1 MTKLALFIEG
11 VEVDLFKDEIVT
23 VNSSV
28 ANVQDIS
35 KVFSDFS
42 QSFLVPAS
50 PRNNAIFEHWY
61 ESDVIPTIDQNLRR
75 DAFIEIET
83 QPFRTGKIQMNEA
96 IIKNG
101 QVVSYSLNFFGAL
114 TNLKDR
120 FKEFTL
126 KDLDYSSISFVYNGT
141 NVYNILTDGI
151 TNYDIRFPLVA
162 TDRLWTFGTGSED
175 ISTNAKAVVWDKL
188 FPAVRVA
195 KIFELIE
202 LQFGITFNSSF
213 FNSKRWTDLYARYQN
228 TEVSQLIGEN
238 QIVDLSNNSLS
249 GTWANPPIY
258 NLVENSVT
266 VPYQAPDLL
275 PYLIGV
281 STFFYDDPTAVVYC
295 DMYLNDV
302 LFSSTQM
309 INSATFTV
317 CGEVPNTPSISQKLK
332 FFFRS
337 TKTVNFDYTIRISD
351 YLFGFNN
358 KAAIITGNT
367 TSTVNINASLF
378 APSVKITDF
387 FSGILKTFNLICEGV
402 NETTFNIEPVQDWYS
417 LGKEFD
423 ITTDVINS
431 SGIKKVPLFKQISFR
446 YKESKSFINKNFLS
460 LFNRSYGN
468 LDYSFVYDGSEFKF
482 ELPFENIQ
490 FSELKH
496 VTTDSDLYVA
506 YTLDENFAPYVPEL
520 ALMYLSGEA
529 TSTPAFKFFDGSNY
543 LNVTDYALFN
553 SVNTTGFSLC
563 FGNEF
568 NIVTQETEP
577 NSLYNT
583 YYANHL
589 GNLYNLQQR
598 LFSFTAYLPTGLISA
613 LRLNDKLIIKD
624 KRYLINDISTTL
636 NNGEVKMNLLL
647 DLEPIVP
654 CSECFNVSFIL
665 DEIEYSFQVNLAGQ
679 ENGFNYYTGVDGEN
693 TFTIGWE
700 NGNWILVGSDG
711 ESEVA
716 LANVESFDSC
726 IPFNLVWDKV
736 ELLTDLDIA
745 PCFVFDCEEC
755 VNIAFDI
762 TVEEET
768 TNYNFEMIW
777 DGTRFN
783 GADNDTF
790 FRLIYEDGQWNLY
803 GSSDNITFDLVATA
817 SEECDCPQ
825 GCESWTIAEPY
836 EEILTN
842 FTSTSCE

>member
-96 IIKNG
+96 VIKNG

-114 TNLKDR
+114 VSLKER
-120 FKEFTL
+120 FGELTL
-126 KDLDYSSISFVYNGT
+126 GDLDYSSLNFVYDAQ
-141 NVYNILTDGI
+141 NVLDRVEDTTTD
-151 TNYDIRFPLVA
+151 YDVRFPLVSSKRFWNDVTSDPDNIFEA
-162 TDRLWTFGTGSED
+162 TKG
-175 ISTNAKAVVWDKL
+175 ISFREL

-195 KIFELIE
+195 KIFEFIQSQL
-202 LQFGITFNSSF
+202 GVTFNSSF
-213 FNSKRWTDLYARYQN
+213 FNSKRWTDLYFRNQLAESFTILTNKHLVGFPNSAVPPPFSTQISIN
-228 TEVSQLIGEN
+228 TTTSEITIKEEYRVEISFANLTMSSGSATLFVEILKNGVLSSTTSISAGTTFKKILITAPN
-238 QIVDLSNNSLS
+238 PTTNVYKIIIYSDQTITVNVDLEFRVFYEEGSQVFGKGTTDPISL
-249 GTWANPPIY
+249 
-258 NLVENSVT
+258 
-266 VPYQAPDLL
+266 
-275 PYLIGV
+275 
-281 STFFYDDPTAVVYC
+281 VV
-295 DMYLNDV
+295 NDISDA
-302 LFSSTQM
+302 FSS
-309 INSATFTV
+309 
-317 CGEVPNTPSISQKLK
+317 
-332 FFFRS
+332 
-337 TKTVNFDYTIRISD
+337 
-351 YLFGFNN
+351 
-358 KAAIITGNT
+358 
-367 TSTVNINASLF
+367 
-378 APSVKITDF
+378 SVKIADF

-402 NETTFNIEPVQDWYS
+402 DETTFNIEPLQDWYS
-417 LGKEFD
+417 LGKEID

-431 SGIKKVPLFKQISFR
+431 SGIKKVPLYKQIAFK
-446 YKESKSFINKNFLS
+446 YKESKSFANKNFLK
-460 LFNRSYGN
+460 LFNREYGN
-468 LDYSFVYDGSEFKF
+468 LDSSFIYDGSEFKV
-482 ELPFENIQ
+482 ELPFENNQ
-490 FSELKH
+490 FVEINN
-496 VTTDSDLYVA
+496 TDVFCA
-506 YTLDENFAPYVPEL
+506 YCLDENKQAFIPEPML
-520 ALMYLSGEA
+520 LYFSGNQSSGFRFKKE
-529 TSTPAFKFFDGSNY
+529 STEVI
-543 LNVTDYALFN
+543 VTDYALFN

-654 CSECFNVSFIL
+654 CSECFIVKFIL
-665 DEIEYSFQVNLAGQ
+665 DEIEYSVEVNLAGQ

-700 NGNWILVGSDG
+700 NGNWILSVDDG
-711 ESEVA
+711 ESEIA

-726 IPFNLVWDKV
+726 IPFNAVWDKV

-745 PCFVFDCEEC
+745 PCFVFDCDEC

-783 GADNDTF
+783 GADNDEF
-790 FRLIYEDGQWNLY
+790 FRLIFEDGQWNLY
-803 GSSDNITFDLVATA
+803 SSNDNITFDLVATA